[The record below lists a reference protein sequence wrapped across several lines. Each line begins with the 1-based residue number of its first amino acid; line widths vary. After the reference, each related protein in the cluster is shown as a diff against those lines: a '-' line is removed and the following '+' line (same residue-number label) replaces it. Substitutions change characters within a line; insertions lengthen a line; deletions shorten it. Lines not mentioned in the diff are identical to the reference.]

1 MSMSWL
7 GLLLLAALAI
17 GPMAAAVGGFLLL
30 VWFIWWIQRGGND
43 PPE

>member
-1 MSMSWL
+1 MSWL

-17 GPMAAAVGGFLLL
+17 GVMAAAVGGILLFL
-30 VWFIWWIQRGGND
+30 WFLWWIQRGGND